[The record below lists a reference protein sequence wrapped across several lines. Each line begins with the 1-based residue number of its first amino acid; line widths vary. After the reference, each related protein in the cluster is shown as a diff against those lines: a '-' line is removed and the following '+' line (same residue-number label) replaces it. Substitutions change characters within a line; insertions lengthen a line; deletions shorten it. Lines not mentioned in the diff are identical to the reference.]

1 MVLSADGLCT
11 RPEQCEGEQSCDA
24 LDLSGCA
31 EVHAASCANAR
42 HDPDEM
48 CEECAAGLQDFP
60 SCTSLTMVLIPIA
73 VFIATA
79 TAAYI
84 LHQSISSH
92 DSAMVAAVNA

>member
-48 CEECAAGLQDFP
+48 CE
-60 SCTSLTMVLIPIA
+60 
-73 VFIATA
+73 
-79 TAAYI
+79 
-84 LHQSISSH
+84 
-92 DSAMVAAVNA
+92 